1 MIRERKW
8 LAGAVV
14 VLLAAA
20 LVGLRHIASWDVWW
34 HLAIGRE
41 SLRSGGTVPVDL
53 WSYSFAGQPF
63 VHKDLVGD
71 IVLFGAYD
79 ALGFAG
85 LALLRGLVVIVLSS
99 ALWIATPRASRDAVT
114 WLAATLLLVVA
125 VQSRIIPRPLMFTV
139 AAFPVMLALLER
151 ARRHLSDLPRFVK
164 AHLPILALQWLWLL
178 LHRGGLLGL
187 VLLLGHTLALALA
200 FVLHTRPRWRGVAG
214 PRPLPSVILASA
226 LLFGAAMLLG
236 LLNPS
241 GATLYTSA
249 VAVSGDTIHRTGISE
264 WAPLTW
270 ELARTV
276 HPVASALIAMGLGLT
291 IGRLGMALLDP
302 QRPSPVHLWHLGVLV
317 LFTVQGIAS
326 MRWLSYASGSAALV
340 TALIGADWTL
350 TRGTAFRP
358 KGLMTI
364 LGFLGLGTL
373 HLLNPSTVGLG
384 EKPHR
389 YPSGALAFADE
400 AGLGADVHNAFVYG
414 GYLLWHGDGERR
426 VLIDGRNDMLYPSAF
441 FARCAEAQR
450 DPAVF
455 RALQAEWPT
464 DWVLAENTAGRESFT
479 FLWHDPDWVPVY
491 WSDPAIVWVR
501 AAAHPALAA
510 EAYRVLDPGH
520 LVASLQAAIAVA
532 PTRPDVAQRLEH
544 ELQRMLES
552 APESARPWTLAVLYF
567 HARENEARRD
577 EAFARLATL
586 HPQHPMLPQLR
597 AILDGGGGDDAAR

>member
-1 MIRERKW
+1 MTSPRKW
-8 LAGAVV
+8 IGGAIV
-14 VLLAAA
+14 VLLAAV
-20 LVGLRHIASWDVWW
+20 LVGVRHIASWDVWW

-41 SLRSGGTVPVDL
+41 SVRSGSTVPVDL
-53 WSYSFAGQPF
+53 WSYSFAGAPF

-71 IVLFGAYD
+71 LVLFGAFD
-79 ALGFAG
+79 AFGFAG
-85 LALLRGLVVIVLSS
+85 LALLRGLVVVVLSW
-99 ALWIATPRASRDAVT
+99 ALWIATPRASRDSVT

-139 AAFPVMLALLER
+139 AAFPVMLALIER
-151 ARRHLSDLPRFVK
+151 ARRHLSDLPRFVR
-164 AHLPILALQWLWLL
+164 AHLPILALQWVWLL

-187 VLLLGHTLALALA
+187 VLLLGHALALALA
-200 FVLHTRPRWRGVAG
+200 WALHTRPRWRGVAG
-214 PRPLPSVILASA
+214 PRPLPSVIIASA
-226 LLFGAAMLLG
+226 LLFVAAVGIG

-249 VAVSGDTIHRTGISE
+249 VAVSGDAIHRTGISE

-270 ELARTV
+270 ELARSV
-276 HPVASALIAMGLGLT
+276 HPIGSALIAMGLGLT
-291 IGRLGMALLDP
+291 IGRLGIALIDP
-302 QRPSPVHLWHLGVLV
+302 QRPSPVHLWHLGVPV

-326 MRWLSYASGSAALV
+326 MRWLSYASGAAALV

-358 KGLMTI
+358 RGLMTI

-384 EKPHR
+384 EKPER
-389 YPSGALAFADE
+389 YPADALAFADE

-414 GYLLWHGDGERR
+414 GYVIWHGDGARR
-426 VLIDGRNDMLYPSAF
+426 VLIDGRNDMLYPSEF
-441 FARCAEAQR
+441 FAQCAEAQH

-455 RALQAEWPT
+455 AALQAQWPT

-479 FLWHDPDWVPVY
+479 FLWHDPAWVPVF
-491 WSDPAIVWVR
+491 WSDPAVVWVR
-501 AAAHPALAA
+501 RDAHPDLVA

-520 LVASLQAAIAVA
+520 LVASLQAAIAASATQPAVGA
-532 PTRPDVAQRLEH
+532 RLER
-544 ELQRMLES
+544 ELQWMLES

-567 HARENEARRD
+567 HARGDAERCD
-577 EAFARLATL
+577 EAFETLVAL

-597 AILDGGGGDDAAR
+597 GILDGAPPEPPTP